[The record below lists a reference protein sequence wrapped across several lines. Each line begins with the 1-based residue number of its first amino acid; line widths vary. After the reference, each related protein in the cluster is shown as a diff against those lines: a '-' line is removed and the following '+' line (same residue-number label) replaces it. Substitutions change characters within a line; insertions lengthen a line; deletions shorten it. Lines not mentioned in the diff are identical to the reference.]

1 MATAST
7 TARPTLTRTFVDPV
21 VRLSR
26 RVRYGVAGR
35 IMFANSVMLVGI
47 MVLTTSLLYLQLSQL
62 NTKREQDLLRSAA
75 DSISL
80 SLGAVEADE
89 ASSRDEFLA
98 PSAHERLRTMLRTV
112 VSEYDFDIASVVPI
126 DYIRTTVPRLG
137 EPAGGPCGEH
147 RHRLLGRHPRRLA
160 RPARRL
166 REHDP
171 GPQRPL
177 GRPLRRRRR

>member
-7 TARPTLTRTFVDPV
+7 TARPALTRTFVDPV

-47 MVLTTSLLYLQLSQL
+47 MILTTSLLYLQLSQL

-126 DYIRTTVPRLG
+126 DYIRTP
-137 EPAGGPCGEH
+137 PS
-147 RHRLLGRHPRRLA
+147 LA
-160 RPARRL
+160 RRTGGRTWRRTSSPPP
-166 REHDP
+166 RATSP
-171 GPQRPL
+171 TTRSTSSPP
-177 GRPLRRRRR
+177 P

>member
-7 TARPTLTRTFVDPV
+7 TARPALTRTFVDPV

-47 MVLTTSLLYLQLSQL
+47 MILTTSLLYLQLSQL

-98 PSAHERLRTMLRTV
+98 PSAH
-112 VSEYDFDIASVVPI
+112 
-126 DYIRTTVPRLG
+126 
-137 EPAGGPCGEH
+137 
-147 RHRLLGRHPRRLA
+147 
-160 RPARRL
+160 
-166 REHDP
+166 
-171 GPQRPL
+171 
-177 GRPLRRRRR
+177 